1 MDDLTALARAPA
13 WPLERTLALPG
24 RCKGSLLKQWGE
36 HVRRRFGEDAANV
49 LRAELGVSSS
59 ELPDAPDADKWFP
72 VAWQLALT
80 RRIADHHLGGD
91 MLRLEPMLRE
101 DARRQ
106 PTRLVERLARIA
118 LTPRRILGATDKI
131 QASLFD
137 LGKAEATVEKTRATI
152 RWSGAAYFADPTWR
166 IAQLFAVRAMFDAL
180 HAKEP
185 RCLGRE
191 TQPDGFALFITF

>member
-36 HVRRRFGEDAANV
+36 HVRRRFGEDAADA
-49 LRAELGVSSS
+49 LRAELGVSIRD
-59 ELPDAPDADKWFP
+59 LPDAPDADKWFP

-80 RRIADHHLGGD
+80 RRIADRHLGGD

-118 LTPRRILGATDKI
+118 LTPRRIIGATDKI
-131 QASLFD
+131 QAALFD
-137 LGKAEATVEKTRATI
+137 LGKAEARVEKTRATI
-152 RWSGAAYFADPTWR
+152 RWTGAAYFGDPTWR

-180 HAKEP
+180 HAREP
-185 RCLGRE
+185 KCSGLE
-191 TQPDGFALFITF
+191 TSPDGFELFIEF